1 MLSTSCDVSYTA
13 DLLPRAAR
21 PARPARAGGQL
32 RCARGRPRVT
42 PALRR
47 RRRRSRSPDASTV
60 APQRS
65 PVSEWPPR
73 VGRAPMAPG
82 LFVYRWPLNAIV
94 SGMHR
99 VSGLALVIG
108 FSSVAMGSALLPAGT
123 TLPDAIV
130 SACSK
135 WPRALRIAAKW
146 CIGTAL
152 AMHWVAGTRYL
163 AWEWGLYPFSV
174 RCTTYTSSA
183 IVAAAIG
190 GGTALSLC
198 SFPFP
203 QHQKPSV
210 RPHAVRAQGEMILPK
225 TAWERTD
232 M

>member
-1 MLSTSCDVSYTA
+1 MLRLSPV
-13 DLLPRAAR
+13 LLATRFALS
-21 PARPARAGGQL
+21 PARPARLARRAVSL
-32 RCARGRPRVT
+32 RAVSLRAPAAAAVT
-42 PALRR
+42 PARGDDADDT
-47 RRRRSRSPDASTV
+47 SPDASTV

-203 QHQKPSV
+203 QHQKPSAG
-210 RPHAVRAQGEMILPK
+210 RTPSAPK
-225 TAWERTD
+225 AK
-232 M
+232 